1 MHEQWHIRHEGTL
14 KMSNEEQGTL
24 LTLDPDER
32 SGRPARSSTSR
43 AATSRHAEP
52 AWAAM
57 PVIDGAAT
65 APAEATL
72 SLEPLRVP
80 ITAMVQGTLRAEREV
95 LERIE
100 TDLRAEL
107 ERLRECRV
115 REEAMGIGQTDLYR
129 RAAEEWEA
137 AGRQAA
143 LKASSANLLSAT
155 RELQAAVG
163 EAGARFW
170 RRTMLAAWLVAL
182 SGLGLI
188 GGLCGVVWL
197 ALAQR

>member
-1 MHEQWHIRHEGTL
+1 
-14 KMSNEEQGTL
+14 MSNEEQGTL
-24 LTLDPDER
+24 LTLDPDAR
-32 SGRPARSSTSR
+32 TGRPARSSTSR
-43 AATSRHAEP
+43 AATSHHAEP
-52 AWAAM
+52 AWAAV
-57 PVIDGAAT
+57 PVTNGAAS

-100 TDLRAEL
+100 TDLGAEL
-107 ERLRECRV
+107 ERLREWRV
-115 REEAMGIGQTDLYR
+115 REEAMRVGQTDLYR

-137 AGRQAA
+137 AGKEAAA

-163 EAGARFW
+163 EADARFW
-170 RRTMLAAWLVAL
+170 RRTILAAWLVAL

-188 GGLCGVVWL
+188 GGLCGVVLL
-197 ALAQR
+197 ALAHR

>member
-1 MHEQWHIRHEGTL
+1 
-14 KMSNEEQGTL
+14 MSNEEQGTL
-24 LTLDPDER
+24 LTLDPDARTARTVR
-32 SGRPARSSTSR
+32 SGTSR
-43 AATSRHAEP
+43 AAATHRTEP
-52 AWAAM
+52 ARATDPAM
-57 PVIDGAAT
+57 EGAAT

-95 LERIE
+95 LERIG

-107 ERLRECRV
+107 ELLREWRV
-115 REEAMGIGQTDLYR
+115 REEAMRADQTALYR

-143 LKASSANLLSAT
+143 ALQTSSVNLLSAT
-155 RELQAAVG
+155 QELQATIG
-163 EAGARFW
+163 DAGARFW
-170 RRTMLAAWLVAL
+170 RRALLAAWLVAL
-182 SGLGLI
+182 TGLGLI

-197 ALAQR
+197 ALAQH